1 MDIFNKLEDLMKG
14 LELGSYAGAP
24 DTLTQGSALSIED
37 VSTVLKNVCYQDKQ
51 LFLQRE
57 LKSSKAK
64 GQLYQFTRQFSYG
77 NFDGIAQLEGAVGQE
92 QTSDFARITVPMAYY
107 SQVRQVT
114 IAADMAETLDGV
126 KAEDREAE
134 SAAKVIAGKIEMDLF
149 RGKADF
155 SNQGVFDGSTAAIPG
170 TLADMVGVDVQI
182 RQADYQLN
190 SHDLMFEAFGGNLS
204 NIIQA
209 GGVLS
214 QPNIED
220 TWIRGVLNH
229 SDANELYLAP
239 LALSAYSKA
248 SYQNKERINLGGSA
262 QEVVTGA
269 DIRKQAVSGGVVEL
283 KPSRFL
289 EGQTGPTRPQTDA
302 PGKPTFTL
310 AQSAGSTTFSTGQ
323 VYTYYVTAQNE
334 KSAGFP
340 SDAAS
345 ITIAAGGNQ
354 VALTITS
361 GGGTVRFYNVFR
373 GNAGAPAS
381 KARFIG
387 KVKVN
392 GLTATTTFVDLNNRL
407 PGATV
412 AFLIKHDSME
422 IKELAPYSRLKLAV
436 VTLAKPEAHF
446 RFCCLAVMAPRY
458 NVLCDNII
466 GSL

>member
-1 MDIFNKLEDLMKG
+1 MDVINKLEDLMKG
-14 LELGSYAGAP
+14 LELGSYSGAP

-37 VSTVLKNVCYQDKQ
+37 VSTVLKNVCFQDKQ
-51 LFLQRE
+51 IFLQKE

-92 QTSDFARITVPMAYY
+92 QTSDFARLTVPMAYY

-134 SAAKVIAGKIEMDLF
+134 SAAKVIAGKVEMDLF

-155 SNQGVFDGSTAAIPG
+155 SSAGVFDGATSAIPG
-170 TLADMVGVDVQI
+170 DLAEMVGVDVQV
-182 RQADYQLN
+182 RQADFQIN
-190 SHDLMFEAFGGNLS
+190 SHDLMFEAYGGNLS

-214 QPNIED
+214 QPVIED
-220 TWIRGVLNH
+220 VWIRGVLNH
-229 SDANELYLAP
+229 SDADEMYLAP

-262 QEVVTGA
+262 QEITTGA
-269 DIRKQAVSGGVVEL
+269 DIRKQAVSGGVVSL

-289 EGQTGPTRPQTDA
+289 EAQTGPTRPQGQA
-302 PGKPTFTL
+302 PLAPTFTT
-310 AQSAGSTTFSTGQ
+310 AQTAGTTTFVAGQ

-334 KSAGFP
+334 RSAGVP
-340 SDAAS
+340 SAS
-345 ITIAAGGNQ
+345 TAVTVATNGNQ
-354 VALTITS
+354 VTLTITS
-361 GGGTVRFYNVFR
+361 GGGTVRWYNVFR
-373 GNAGAPAS
+373 GIAGAPAS
-381 KARFIG
+381 KAKLIG
-387 KVKVN
+387 KVKLNRN
-392 GLTATTTFVDLNNRL
+392 GATTAFVDLNNRL

-412 AFLIKHDSME
+412 GFLLKHDSME
-422 IKELAPYSRLKLAV
+422 IKELSPYSRLKLAV

-446 RFCCLAVMAPRY
+446 RFCCLAVEMPRA
-458 NVLCDNII
+458 NVLCDNMI